1 MPESSRQ
8 KSLRF
13 FHPVALAAL
22 ACLPILACLPTLAW
36 SQTEHPGQQIYQS
49 YCAGCH
55 AGGDSRAASLRTLQS
70 MTADALEYTLTQG
83 LMAAQ
88 GGALDAAQRSILID
102 YLAATPAG
110 SEWIASNQC
119 SDDRSGINLD
129 QVAMSWAGVDLRS
142 SRNMSAATAGLDK
155 AALGNLELAWAIAF
169 PNITG
174 LRSAP
179 VVTADT
185 LFYPAASTGYVLAID
200 AHSGCI
206 KWSYNAGAALRSS
219 ATLSD
224 LQSDG
229 RRYLIV
235 TDEQARLHALDPLSG
250 ELLWQRSGEVDAN
263 VATRL
268 TSAPLAWEERLYVP
282 VSASGVAH
290 AADATHE
297 CCDGRG
303 AVLALDIR
311 SGETL
316 WGWVTMPPAR
326 YTGAVNSMG
335 TRLRGPSGA
344 PIWANPSLDQKRR
357 LLYVATGENTSL
369 PATDTSNAIIAL
381 DIDSGEVRWQFQA
394 VARDVWNM
402 ACSGRQRG
410 PNCPSAED
418 SILKDWDFGG
428 AAVLVTLADGSE
440 RLLAGQK
447 SGHLWALDPDNG
459 EVLWQQRVGEGGAL
473 GGNHWGIAVDGDQ
486 VILPISDPNRA
497 EDINR
502 GGVYTFGVATGEPGW
517 EMRAYPDCDNG
528 RAEIVSSCAQRYGFS
543 ALPLV
548 VDGAT
553 IAGNIDGRLFIVDNS
568 NGQLLFEFDTATSFV
583 SINGV
588 DGQGGSIDAQ
598 SVAAGAGMVFVGSG
612 YERFNQQ
619 PGNVLLAFRPRQ

>member
-1 MPESSRQ
+1 MPELSRRY
-8 KSLRF
+8 SLRF
-13 FHPVALAAL
+13 FRPAVFTAIALLPVM
-22 ACLPILACLPTLAW
+22 AW
-36 SQTEHPGQQIYQS
+36 SQSDHPGQQIYQT

-55 AGGDSRAASLRTLQS
+55 AGGDARAASFRTLQS

-83 LMAAQ
+83 LMSAQ
-88 GGALDAAQRSILID
+88 GSALTPDQRSVLID
-102 YLAATPAG
+102 YLAATRAG
-110 SEWIASNQC
+110 TEWISSNQC
-119 SDDRSGINLD
+119 SEERAGINLEK
-129 QVAMSWAGVDLRS
+129 VSMPWAGVDLRS
-142 SRNMSAATAGLDK
+142 SRNMSAAVAGLDK

-185 LFYPAASTGYVLAID
+185 LFYPAASSGYVLAID

-206 KWSYNAGAALRSS
+206 KWSYDAGAALRSS
-219 ATLSD
+219 ATLTEP
-224 LQSDG
+224 QSDG
-229 RRYLIV
+229 RRYLV
-235 TDEQARLHALDPLSG
+235 VSDEQARLHALDPLSG
-250 ELLWQRSGEVDAN
+250 ELIWRRSGEVDPD

-268 TSAPLAWEERLYVP
+268 TSAPLAWEDRLYVP

-290 AADATHE
+290 AADPAHE

-303 AVLALDIR
+303 AVLALDIK

-316 WGWVTMPPAR
+316 WSWVTMPPAR
-326 YTGAVNSMG
+326 YTGAVNSVG

-344 PIWANPSLDQKRR
+344 PIWANSSLDEKRR

-381 DIDSGEVRWQFQA
+381 DIDTGEVRWQFQA
-394 VARDVWNM
+394 VGRDVWNM
-402 ACSGRQRG
+402 ACSGRQTG

-428 AAVLVTLADGSE
+428 AAVLVTLADGTD
-440 RLLAGQK
+440 RLVAGQK
-447 SGHLWALDPDNG
+447 SGHLWALNPDNG
-459 EVLWQQRVGEGGAL
+459 EVVWQQRRGEGGAL
-473 GGNHWGIAVDGDQ
+473 GGNHWGIAVDGNH

-502 GGVYTFGVATGEPGW
+502 GGVYVFDIATGEPGW
-517 EMRAYPDCDNG
+517 EMRARPDCDNG
-528 RAEIVSSCAQRYGFS
+528 RADIVSGCAQRYGFS

-553 IAGNIDGRLFIVDNS
+553 IAGNIDGRLFILDNS

-588 DGQGGSIDAQ
+588 SGQGGSIDAQ

-619 PGNVLLAFRPRQ
+619 AGNVLLAFRPRQ